1 MPTPLPKGTMKN
13 HISRF
18 LEYLEIEKGRSL
30 RTVDSYTFFLKRFSD
45 FARVDSPAKI
55 SPTLVRR
62 YKLFLNRYR
71 SKNGKPLK
79 RSSQNHHLIALRS
92 FLRYLAQQ
100 EELDILPPDRVELMK
115 ESDREVKVLNEEA
128 LEALLSA
135 PDTKTKRGLR
145 DKTILEL
152 LFSTGMRVS
161 ELVSLDVDDVNLKTR
176 EMSVMGKGGKMRVV
190 FISDDA
196 AESLANY
203 LGTKDDDYKPLF
215 IRYAGGK
222 PSMSDGEDLRL
233 SVRSI
238 QKIVRKYA
246 RKAGLAA
253 EPSPHTLRHTFATD
267 LLRRGADIRAVQEL
281 LGHSN
286 IATTQI
292 YTHITNPQLKKVHRR
307 FHRGNK

>member
-1 MPTPLPKGTMKN
+1 MKN
-13 HISRF
+13 YVPRF

-30 RTVDSYTFFLKRFSD
+30 RTVDNYTFFLNRFLE
-45 FARVDSPAKI
+45 FAKIDSPTEI

-62 YKLFLNRYR
+62 YKLFLSRYR
-71 SKNGKPLK
+71 DKNRKSLK

-100 EELDILPPDRVELMK
+100 EGMDVLPPDRVELMD
-115 ESDREVKVLNEEA
+115 EPDREVKVLNEES

-135 PDTKTKRGLR
+135 PDTRTKRGLR
-145 DKTILEL
+145 DKAILEL

-161 ELVSLDVDDVNLKTR
+161 ELVGLDVDDINLKTR
-176 EMSVMGKGGKMRVV
+176 EMSVMGKGGKIRVV

-196 AESLANY
+196 ADSLANY
-203 LGTKDDDYKPLF
+203 LGIREDAYKPLF

-222 PSMSDGEDLRL
+222 ASASDGDDLRL
-233 SVRSI
+233 TVRSI
-238 QKIVRKYA
+238 QKIVKKYA
-246 RKAGLAA
+246 RKAGLAV

-267 LLRRGADIRAVQEL
+267 LLRRGADIRAVQEM
-281 LGHSN
+281 LGHSS

-292 YTHITNPQLKKVHRR
+292 YTHITNPQLKEVHRKY
-307 FHRGNK
+307 HRGNK

>member
-1 MPTPLPKGTMKN
+1 MK
-13 HISRF
+13 RYVQGF

-100 EELDILPPDRVELMK
+100 EGMDVLPPDRVELMD
-115 ESDREVKVLNEEA
+115 EPDREVEVLNEES

-135 PDTKTKRGLR
+135 PDTRTKRGLR
-145 DKTILEL
+145 DKAILEL

-161 ELVSLDVDDVNLKTR
+161 ELASLNVDDVNLKTR
-176 EMSVMGKGGKMRVV
+176 EMSVMGKGGKIRVV

-196 AESLANY
+196 SESLANY
-203 LGTKDDDYKPLF
+203 LGAREDDYKPLF

-222 PSMSDGEDLRL
+222 ASAPGGEGLRL
-233 SVRSI
+233 TVRSI
-238 QKIVRKYA
+238 QKIVKKYA
-246 RKAGLAA
+246 RKAGLAM

-292 YTHITNPQLKKVHRR
+292 YTHITNPQLKKVHRKY
-307 FHRGNK
+307 HRGNK

>member
-1 MPTPLPKGTMKN
+1 MIK
-13 HISRF
+13 HILRF
-18 LEYLEIEKGRSL
+18 LEYLEIEKGRSP
-30 RTVDSYTFFLKRFSD
+30 RTVENYAFFLKRFSD
-45 FARVDSPAKI
+45 FARADSPTKI
-55 SPTLVRR
+55 SPALVRR
-62 YKLFLNRYR
+62 YKLFLSRYR
-71 SKNGKPLK
+71 DKKKKPLK

-100 EELDILPPDRVELMK
+100 EELDVLPPDRVGLMK

-161 ELVSLDVDDVNLKTR
+161 ELVSLDIDDVNLKTR
-176 EMSVMGKGGKMRVV
+176 EMSVMGKGGKIRVV
-190 FISDDA
+190 FISDEA

-203 LGTKDDDYKPLF
+203 LGVRGDDYKPLF

-222 PSMSDGEDLRL
+222 ASARDGEDLRL
-233 SVRSI
+233 TVRSI

-246 RKAGLAA
+246 RRAGLAM

-292 YTHITNPQLKKVHRR
+292 YTHITNPQLKKVHRMY
-307 FHRGNK
+307 HRGNK